1 MSSDGK
7 RDNGFD
13 QQDQLETITKEFVAM
28 GQEPATPNPFQDRAQ
43 GSIHPPPQP
52 QQVGEPTD
60 QQKYN
65 MVSDTVIGANLRI
78 SDNLFQLAVIVACIA
93 ILAPLGAF
101 VAAQSASP
109 ESRNG
114 AMVGG
119 ALMGTL
125 AALILG
131 VLSSGVILMVYRGLQ
146 HLLGKHD

>member
-1 MSSDGK
+1 M
-7 RDNGFD
+7 
-13 QQDQLETITKEFVAM
+13 V
-28 GQEPATPNPFQDRAQ
+28 QEPTTPNPFQDRAQ
-43 GSIHPPPQP
+43 GSIPPPPQP

-60 QQKYN
+60 RQKYN

-119 ALMGTL
+119 ALAGTL

-131 VLSSGVILMVYRGLQ
+131 VLGSGVILMVYRGLQ
-146 HLLGKHD
+146 HLRGKHD